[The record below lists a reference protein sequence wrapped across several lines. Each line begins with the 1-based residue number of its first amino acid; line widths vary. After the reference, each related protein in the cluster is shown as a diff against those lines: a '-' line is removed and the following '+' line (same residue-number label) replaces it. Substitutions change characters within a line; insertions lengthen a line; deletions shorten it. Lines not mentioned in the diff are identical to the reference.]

1 MHDYRPILQK
11 GDRFIVPEKQ
21 GPVRY
26 IESFFTCKKREAGP
40 GLDPSV
46 EEVLD
51 IGPLKAEI
59 AALQAEAAAQGIR
72 GNPEFE
78 GNNEEQ
84 KSP

>member
-26 IESFFTCKKREAGP
+26 IESFFTCKKRDAGQ

-46 EEVLD
+46 EEVFD

-59 AALQAEAAAQGIR
+59 AALQAQAAAQGIQ

>member
-1 MHDYRPILQK
+1 
-11 GDRFIVPEKQ
+11 
-21 GPVRY
+21 
-26 IESFFTCKKREAGP
+26 
-40 GLDPSV
+40 V